1 MNSRP
6 ATSAPFSER
15 RSSLDCD
22 HLDSE
27 DFVSSEESHE
37 LHEADVSS
45 TTREPGAT
53 RQSEAAVGGHEAPLV
68 KAKAAKLL
76 KGKEKEWESMVQRA
90 RPLQLLDLPVD
101 ILKEII
107 KEVSYAAKRMRPP
120 STILILILGH
130 SHQRSHLPGPYPLR
144 PTQSCYT
151 LHLFEV

>member
-6 ATSAPFSER
+6 ATSAPFSEG
-15 RSSLDCD
+15 RSPLDYD

-37 LHEADVSS
+37 LHEADVSL
-45 TTREPGAT
+45 TTKEPGAA
-53 RQSEAAVGGHEAPLV
+53 RQSEAAVGGQQAPLV
-68 KAKAAKLL
+68 KGKAAKLL

-120 STILILILGH
+120 STILISILGH
-130 SHQRSHLPGPYPLR
+130 SHQRSHLPGPYPLGS
-144 PTQSCYT
+144 TQSCYT